1 MSDRIV
7 VVGASLAGHWAVE
20 GVRRAGHEGEL
31 VLVGA
36 EPHLPYDRP
45 PLSKQVL
52 TGDTE
57 PEGTMLR
64 DAAHY
69 ESLGVTLRLGAPA
82 TALDVAGRTLTV
94 GGDEVRY
101 DGLVVATGSTARRLP
116 FGHDLDGVHLLRTL
130 DDAIA
135 VRRAIQRRART
146 VVIGCG
152 FIGAEVAASA
162 RSQGCEVTIVEA
174 LDVPMQRAVGPEMGA
189 ELAAMHA
196 AHGTALL
203 TGTGVAA
210 IEGRDSVEHVRLDDG
225 TEIAADLVV
234 VGIGVAPATDW
245 LEGSGLQ
252 LSDGLRCDEYLFAGP
267 NVVGAGDVVRWPH
280 PRYGEELRIEHWS
293 NAMEQGMRAA
303 ENLVKGRDE
312 ALPYD
317 GIPFFWSDQ
326 YEHVVQLAGWPGGAD
341 HIEVVHRDDDGSLV
355 ALYRGGDRL
364 LAALTVDRQR
374 VLTRL
379 RRQLALGV
387 SWDEGV
393 AFVEEQLA

>member
-1 MSDRIV
+1 MTDRIV

-57 PEGTMLR
+57 PDHTALR
-64 DAAHY
+64 DASHY
-69 ESLGVTLRLGAPA
+69 DSLDVELRLGAAA
-82 TALDVAGRTLTV
+82 TGLDLDTGRVIV
-94 GGDEVRY
+94 GGDAVDF

-130 DDAIA
+130 DDAVA
-135 VRRAIQRRART
+135 VRAAIEGGARV

-152 FIGAEVAASA
+152 FIGAEVAAAA
-162 RSQGCEVTIVEA
+162 RSQGCDVTIVEA
-174 LDVPMQRAVGPEMGA
+174 LEVPMARAVGTEMGA
-189 ELAAMHA
+189 ELAAMHERN
-196 AHGTALL
+196 GTTLRC
-203 TGTGVAA
+203 GVGV
-210 IEGRDSVEHVRLDDG
+210 EGVEGDGAVERVRLTDG
-225 TEIAADLVV
+225 VELDADLVV
-234 VGIGVAPATDW
+234 VGIGVTPATGW
-245 LEGSGLQ
+245 LEGSGLE
-252 LSDGLRCDEYLFAGP
+252 LRDGLVCDEALFAAP

-280 PRYGEELRIEHWS
+280 PRYGTELRIEHWS

-303 ENLVKGRDE
+303 ENLVRGRDE
-312 ALPYD
+312 AVPYD
-317 GIPFFWSDQ
+317 GVPFFWSDQ
-326 YEHVVQLAGWPGGAD
+326 YDHVVQLAGWPAGAD
-341 HIEVVHRDDDGSLV
+341 EIEVMHRDGDGSLV

-379 RRQLALGV
+379 RRQLAMDV
-387 SWDEGV
+387 SWEDGLV
-393 AFVEEQLA
+393 FVREQLA